1 MRRMNLKTSVV
12 LIAMAIFFAGL
23 ARQVQAHPPCGAGYH
38 NRGNQCG
45 QYGCVNGLP
54 AYVPG
59 IGGASQTQTTTQSTN
74 ITIINK

>member
-1 MRRMNLKTSVV
+1 MRSMNLKTSVV
-12 LIAMAIFFAGL
+12 LIAIAIFFAGL

-38 NRGNQCG
+38 DRCG

-59 IGGASQTQTTTQSTN
+59 IGAEQTQTVTTTQETN

>member
-1 MRRMNLKTSVV
+1 MRSMNLKTSVV
-12 LIAMAIFFAGL
+12 LIAVAIFFAGL
-23 ARQVQAHPPCGAGYH
+23 ARQVQACPPTPRYH
-38 NRGNQCG
+38 NPCG

-59 IGGASQTQTTTQSTN
+59 IGGGTQTQTTTQTTS

>member
-1 MRRMNLKTSVV
+1 MRQMSLKIS
-12 LIAMAIFFAGL
+12 IIIFFIAVWGH
-23 ARQVQAHPPCGAGYH
+23 ASAHPPCGAGYH
-38 NRGNQCG
+38 DRCG

-59 IGGASQTQTTTQSTN
+59 IGGGGQTQTTTQETN